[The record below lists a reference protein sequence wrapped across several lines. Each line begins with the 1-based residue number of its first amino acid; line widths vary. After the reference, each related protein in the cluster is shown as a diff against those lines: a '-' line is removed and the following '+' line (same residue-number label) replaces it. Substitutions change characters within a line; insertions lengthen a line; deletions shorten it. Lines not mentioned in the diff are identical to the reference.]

1 MNYLYEW
8 LIRPYHNYDAYMI
21 YLEAIAASIGIAS
34 VICAY
39 KRSIFVYIF
48 GFISALIYVYLLY
61 SWELFGDMILNCY
74 FLLANI
80 LGFFALFKH
89 IEKNSKTIIKIKK
102 ATVSEKNKALIIFI
116 LTVSVTPFL
125 YAYQKNTTIL
135 NLPTYSYV
143 DSFLTA
149 TCFSALYFQITRS
162 INAWYLWITA
172 DIIYIPLFDYKG
184 VGITAIQYLIFLNL
198 VYFTLRKWQI
208 TLKRQQNTNVDN
220 IIMLNR

>member
-80 LGFFALFKH
+80 LGFLHGLSILK
-89 IEKNSKTIIKIKK
+89 KTVK
-102 ATVSEKNKALIIFI
+102 L
-116 LTVSVTPFL
+116 L
-125 YAYQKNTTIL
+125 
-135 NLPTYSYV
+135 
-143 DSFLTA
+143 
-149 TCFSALYFQITRS
+149 
-162 INAWYLWITA
+162 
-172 DIIYIPLFDYKG
+172 
-184 VGITAIQYLIFLNL
+184 
-198 VYFTLRKWQI
+198 
-208 TLKRQQNTNVDN
+208 
-220 IIMLNR
+220 